1 MDNTGQSTPP
11 LLLRYAR
18 PANAT
23 PMNYR
28 YDPELEINIITDL
41 DGSIFPAVEG
51 PDAGLLTKSSTVIE
65 GED

>member
-1 MDNTGQSTPP
+1 VTPV
-11 LLLRYAR
+11 
-18 PANAT
+18 
-23 PMNYR
+23 NYR

-51 PDAGLLTKSSTVIE
+51 PDAGLLTKSSTVID